1 MGGIGEG
8 DGGIGGGGG
17 GEGEGGV
24 GEGGGRHMECQLA
37 AWAAGEVKVRAAT
50 ATVRTVVAV
59 S

>member
-1 MGGIGEG
+1 MR
-8 DGGIGGGGG
+8 
-17 GEGEGGV
+17 V
-24 GEGGGRHMECQLA
+24 RVASARVGGRHMECQLA